1 LRSRTAEYQEKL
13 KEQFLEHAL
22 PRIVSGEFKVNVDR
36 VISWQDIRKGHE
48 AMERNEIMGK
58 IICIVD

>member
-1 LRSRTAEYQEKL
+1 L
-13 KEQFLEHAL
+13 KEQFLDHAL